1 MDAIVYESN
10 TGFTERYT
18 NILAKKLN
26 KPAYSAKEAASRLEK
41 GAEVI
46 YLGWVMA
53 NQVCGL
59 KKAVRRWNV
68 KAAGAVGL
76 YPVSEANTNVLI
88 AKNKPDFPLFYLR
101 GGLDY
106 SKLKGMK
113 KKLILMIRDNLIR
126 ENDPQN
132 EDFIKTLTNGGCFVS
147 EENLTALL
155 AFALML

>member
-10 TGFTERYT
+10 TGFTERYAQL
-18 NILAKKLN
+18 LAEKLG
-26 KPAYSAKEAASRLEK
+26 KPAYSANEAAARLEK
-41 GAEVI
+41 GADII

-59 KKAVRRWNV
+59 KKAARKWNV

-76 YPVSEANTNVLI
+76 YPMSEANTNVLI
-88 AKNKPDFPLFYLR
+88 AKNKPDFPLFSLR

-113 KKLILMIRDNLIR
+113 KKLILMIRDNLVR
-126 ENDPQN
+126 ENNPEN
-132 EDFIKTLTNGGCFVS
+132 EDFIKVLTNGGDFVS

>member
-1 MDAIVYESN
+1 MDAIIYESN
-10 TGFTERYT
+10 TGFTERYAR
-18 NILAKKLN
+18 ILAEKLG
-26 KPAYSAKEAASRLEK
+26 KPAYSAKEAASKLAK

-59 KKAVRRWNV
+59 KKAARRWNV

-76 YPVSEANTNVLI
+76 NPFSEANNNILI
-88 AKNKPDFPLFYLR
+88 EKNKPDFPLFYLQ
-101 GGLDY
+101 GGLDH
-106 SKLKGMK
+106 SKLKGLK
-113 KKLILMIRDNLIR
+113 KKLILMIRDNLAR
-126 ENDPQN
+126 ENKPENSDV
-132 EDFIKTLTNGGCFVS
+132 IKVLSDGGDFVS

>member
-1 MDAIVYESN
+1 MDAIIYESN
-10 TGFTERYT
+10 SGFTERYAR
-18 NILAKKLN
+18 LLSEKLG
-26 KPAYSAKEAASRLEK
+26 KPAYSSREAASKLAK

-59 KKAVRRWNV
+59 KKAARRWNV

-76 YPVSEANTNVLI
+76 YPVSETNNNVLI
-88 AKNKPDFPLFYLR
+88 AKNKPEFPLFYLR

-113 KKLILMIRDNLIR
+113 KKLLLMIRDNLVR
-126 ENDPQN
+126 ENNPEND
-132 EDFIKTLTNGGCFVS
+132 ELVKVLTDGGDFVS
-147 EENLTALL
+147 EENLTGIL

>member
-10 TGFTERYT
+10 TGFTERYAQL
-18 NILAKKLN
+18 LAEKLG
-26 KPAYSAKEAASRLEK
+26 KPAYSAKEAAARLEK
-41 GAEVI
+41 GADII

-59 KKAVRRWNV
+59 KKAARKWNV

-76 YPVSEANTNVLI
+76 YPMSEANTNVLI
-88 AKNKPDFPLFYLR
+88 AKNKPDFPLFSLR

-113 KKLILMIRDNLIR
+113 KKLILMIRDNLVR
-126 ENDPQN
+126 ENNPEN
-132 EDFIKTLTNGGCFVS
+132 EDFIKVLTNGGDFVS

>member
-1 MDAIVYESN
+1 MDAVIYESN
-10 TGFTERYT
+10 TGSTERYAR
-18 NILAKKLN
+18 ILAEKLG
-26 KPAYSAKEAASRLEK
+26 KPAYSAKEAAAKVAK
-41 GAEVI
+41 GADII
-46 YLGWVMA
+46 YIGWVMA
-53 NQVCGL
+53 NQICGL

-76 YPVSEANTNVLI
+76 YPMSETNTNILI

-113 KKLILMIRDNLIR
+113 KKLILMIRDNLAR
-126 ENDPQN
+126 ENDPEN
-132 EDFIKTLTNGGCFVS
+132 AELIKVLTDGGDFVS

-155 AFALML
+155 AFGLML